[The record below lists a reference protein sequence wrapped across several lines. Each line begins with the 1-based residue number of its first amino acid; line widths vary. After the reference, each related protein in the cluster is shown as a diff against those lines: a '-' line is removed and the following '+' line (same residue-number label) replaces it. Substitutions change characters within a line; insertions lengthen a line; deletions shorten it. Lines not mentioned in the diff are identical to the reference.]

1 MKSAISNA
9 RKALKSRNPSKEKAQ
24 KQLDKAIKLYFEQVE
39 WRTHAAISILPK
51 LITYE
56 D

>member
-24 KQLDKAIKLYFEQVE
+24 KQLDEAIKLYFEQVE